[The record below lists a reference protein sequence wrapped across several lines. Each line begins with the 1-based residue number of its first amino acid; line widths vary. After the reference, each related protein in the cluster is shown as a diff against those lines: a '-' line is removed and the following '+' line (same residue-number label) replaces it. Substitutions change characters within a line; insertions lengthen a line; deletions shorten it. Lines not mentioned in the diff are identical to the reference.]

1 MESEFKKNWLAK
13 FSLWILWGN
22 QRLLLARI
30 FLKCKIIIELQV
42 PFFASEHFVYFSEE
56 VALDTW
62 EVILLHN
69 TQTAILC
76 STFDV
81 YHTCVEYPES

>member
-1 MESEFKKNWLAK
+1 M
-13 FSLWILWGN
+13 
-22 QRLLLARI
+22 
-30 FLKCKIIIELQV
+30 QV